1 MPKPRD
7 CVTPHNCLPTH
18 ALRPTPPPLHPPTL
32 HCLSKAPPLSPTP
45 SAGGEALDYILMEAF
60 GGPEGGAEGGQ
71 GGQGGATGFIN
82 QLGLTISGLQ
92 RFMRSLSQ

>member
-1 MPKPRD
+1 
-7 CVTPHNCLPTH
+7 
-18 ALRPTPPPLHPPTL
+18 
-32 HCLSKAPPLSPTP
+32 
-45 SAGGEALDYILMEAF
+45 MEAF